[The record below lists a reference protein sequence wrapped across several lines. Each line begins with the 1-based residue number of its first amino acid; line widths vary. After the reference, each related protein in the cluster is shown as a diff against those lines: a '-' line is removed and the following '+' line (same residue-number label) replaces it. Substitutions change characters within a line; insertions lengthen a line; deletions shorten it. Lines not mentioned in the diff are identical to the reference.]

1 MSVQNRS
8 NNANLAFILSG
19 ASFRNDQATILQD
32 AGRSAVLAFGTVM
45 AKIAATGKWVPLID
59 VALTTGAGLARGIY
73 VGAEISAA
81 ALVAGDVVD
90 VPILEGGACTVDTE
104 QVVLENSLT
113 LADVVEAATVQ
124 ARTIRDDLARV
135 GIFTEETVEISSYEN
150 A

>member
-1 MSVQNRS
+1 MTVQNRA
-8 NNANLAFILSG
+8 NNANLPFILSG
-19 ASFRNDQATILQD
+19 RSFRNDQATILQD

-124 ARTIRDDLARV
+124 ARTIRDDLVRV
-135 GIFTEETVEISSYEN
+135 GIFTEETVDISSFEN